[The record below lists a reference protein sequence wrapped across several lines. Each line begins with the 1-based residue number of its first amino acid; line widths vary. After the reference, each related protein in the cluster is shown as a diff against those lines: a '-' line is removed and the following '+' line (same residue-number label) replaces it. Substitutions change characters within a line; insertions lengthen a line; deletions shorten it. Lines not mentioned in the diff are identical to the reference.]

1 MTRFDYDV
9 LVIGSGF
16 GGSVTA
22 LRLSEKGYRVGV
34 LEAGRRFED
43 HDFAKNSWHVR
54 DYLFK
59 PSVGCYGIQRID
71 LLSDAVVL
79 SGAGVGGGSL
89 VYANTLYEPGDP
101 FYADPRWSR
110 ITDWKDELTPCYDQ
124 AKRMLGVATY
134 PRMTPSDTVMLQ
146 IATDLGV
153 ADTFHA
159 TQVGVCFDGT
169 DSAPAAPGAPVGDPY
184 FGGAGPD
191 RNACRHCG
199 ECMTGCRHNAKNT
212 LVKNYLYLAEKSGA
226 KVHPLTTVVD
236 VRPRM
241 SGGYDVITRRT
252 GSKLRRRR
260 HIFTA
265 EQVVFSAA
273 ALGTQ
278 RLLHRLRDRGSLSDI
293 SPRLGELSRTNS
305 EAILAVR
312 ARRDDVD
319 YSEGVAITSSIHPDD
334 HTHVEPCRYG
344 HDSNLMGLL
353 GTILVDGLD
362 GPGKGRRW
370 RTGLKELV
378 RQRQD
383 LRRLLNP
390 KHWSEQTIPL
400 LVMQTHDNSLTTF
413 TRRWLFGRR
422 LVTRQGVGEPNP
434 TWIPVGHEIAR
445 RAAEHLDGIAGG
457 AWADLA
463 DIPMT
468 GHFIG
473 GCVIGETAEDGVV
486 DPYHRMHGYPGLH
499 IIDGSTITANLGVN
513 PSLTITALAERATS
527 LWPNKGE
534 PDPRPPLGSGYV
546 RVSPVAPR
554 APAVPATATG
564 ALRFATNTSRVG

>member
-1 MTRFDYDV
+1 MTSAGPEFDYDV

-34 LEAGRRFED
+34 LEAGRRFRDE
-43 HDFAKNSWHVR
+43 DFADNSWHVR
-54 DYLFK
+54 DYIFK
-59 PSVGCYGIQRID
+59 PSLGLYGIQRID
-71 LLSDAVVL
+71 LLTDAVVL

-89 VYANTLYEPGDP
+89 VYANTLYQPGDG
-101 FYADPRWSR
+101 FYTDRRWSQ
-110 ITDWKDELTPCYDQ
+110 ITDWKDELAPWYDQ
-124 AKRMLGVATY
+124 ATRMLGVETY
-134 PRMTPSDTVMLQ
+134 PRTTPSDKVMLQ

-153 ADTFHA
+153 ADSFHA
-159 TQVGVCFDGT
+159 TRVGVCFTGT
-169 DSAPAAPGAPVGDPY
+169 DGELAEPGSPVGDPY

-212 LVKNYLYLAEKSGA
+212 LVKNYLYLAERLGA
-226 KVHPLTTVVD
+226 KIHPLTTVID
-236 VRPRM
+236 VLPRCG
-241 SGGYDVITRRT
+241 GGYDVVTRRT
-252 GSKLRRRR
+252 GAKVRRR
-260 HIFTA
+260 HRTFTA
-265 EQVVFSAA
+265 EHVVFSAA

-278 RLLHRLRDRGSLSDI
+278 RLLHKLRDSGSLPHVSAK
-293 SPRLGELSRTNS
+293 LGELSRTNS

-319 YSEGVAITSSIHPDD
+319 YSEGVAITSSIHPDE

-344 HDSNLMGLL
+344 HESNLMGLM
-353 GTILVDGLD
+353 GTVLVDGLD
-362 GPGKGRRW
+362 GKRRW

-383 LRRLLNP
+383 LRRLLYP
-390 KHWSEQTIPL
+390 KRWSEQTIPL
-400 LVMQTHDNSLTTF
+400 LVMQTHDNSLTTY
-413 TRRWLFGRR
+413 TKRWLFGRR
-422 LVTRQGVGEPNP
+422 MLTRQGVGEPNP
-434 TWIPVGHEIAR
+434 TWIPVGHEVAR
-445 RAAEHLDGIAGG
+445 RAADHLDGIAGG

-473 GCVIGETAEDGVV
+473 GCVIGETADEGVV
-486 DPYHRMHGYPGLH
+486 DPYHRMHGHPGLH
-499 IIDGSTITANLGVN
+499 VIDGSTITANLGVN

-534 PDPRPPLGSGYV
+534 PDPRPPLGSTYV
-546 RVSPVAPR
+546 RIPVVRPR
-554 APAVPATATG
+554 NPAVPAGAPG
-564 ALRFATNTSRVG
+564 ALPSDRDYAR

>member
-1 MTRFDYDV
+1 MSAFNYDV

-34 LEAGRRFED
+34 LEAGRRFGD
-43 HDFAKNSWHVR
+43 QDFAKNSWHVR

-71 LLSDAVVL
+71 VLSDAVVL

-101 FYADPRWSR
+101 FYADPLWSG
-110 ITDWKDELTPCYDQ
+110 ITDWKDELVPCYDQ
-124 AKRMLGVATY
+124 AKRMLGVETY
-134 PRMTPSDTVMLQ
+134 PRTTPSDKVLLQ
-146 IATDLGV
+146 VATDLGV

-159 TQVGVCFDGT
+159 TQVGVCFTGADG
-169 DSAPAAPGAPVGDPY
+169 SPAAPGAPVGDPY
-184 FGGAGPD
+184 FGGAGPS

-212 LVKNYLYLAEKSGA
+212 LVKNYLYLAEKLGA
-226 KVHPLTTVVD
+226 TVHPLTTVID
-236 VRPRM
+236 VRPHVG
-241 SGGYDVITRRT
+241 GGYDVVTRRT
-252 GSKLRRRR
+252 GSKLRRSRR
-260 HIFTA
+260 TFTA

-278 RLLHRLRDRGSLSDI
+278 RLLHRLRDRGSLPHV

-319 YSEGVAITSSIHPDD
+319 YSEGVAITSSIHPDE

-353 GTILVDGLD
+353 GTVLVDGLD
-362 GPGKGRRW
+362 GRRRW
-370 RTGLKELV
+370 RTGMKEFV
-378 RQRQD
+378 RQRRD

-390 KHWSEQTIPL
+390 KRWSEQTIPL

-422 LVTRQGVGEPNP
+422 MVTRQGVGEPNP
-434 TWIPVGHEIAR
+434 TWIPVGHEVAR
-445 RAAEHLDGIAGG
+445 RAAEHMDGIAGG

-473 GCVIGETAEDGVV
+473 GCVIGETPADGVV
-486 DPYHRMHGYPGLH
+486 ARSASAVMVSDGL
-499 IIDGSTITANLGVN
+499 T
-513 PSLTITALAERATS
+513 P
-527 LWPNKGE
+527 
-534 PDPRPPLGSGYV
+534 
-546 RVSPVAPR
+546 
-554 APAVPATATG
+554 
-564 ALRFATNTSRVG
+564 RFAVIVEPSMTCSPGWPCIRW